1 MGDWSLRDKLVTRR
15 EAFVLGGQALALAL
29 VGCANA
35 DATTPLA
42 PTTRAV
48 SATANPRETANPL
61 PAALTPTM
69 QTTDLDTKIG
79 QMVMLGFRGLEIK
92 PDDPIATDVG
102 ARHLGSVVLF
112 QYDMNLLDHTR
123 NIQSPAQLKAL
134 NASLQQYAPT
144 PLLIAID
151 QEGGII
157 SRLKESEGFPATR
170 SQQYYGALNQPEV
183 TRAAAEA
190 EGKILREMGINLNL
204 APVVD
209 VNVNPNNPVIA
220 KYERSFSADPQ
231 IVTTHA
237 LAAIEGYHAQ
247 HILTT
252 LKHFPGHGSSKNDT
266 HQGLT
271 DVTDTWSEIELEP
284 YQKIIAAGKAD
295 AIMTAHIFNQKL
307 DAQYPA
313 TLSHKIITGILR
325 ERLGYDGVVI
335 SDDMQMGAIRQ
346 YYGFEQALALAI
358 SAGVDVIAIANNLV
372 YDPNVG
378 AQTINTIKQ
387 LVQLGKISIERI
399 DQAYAR
405 IMKLKA
411 RINV

>member
-1 MGDWSLRDKLVTRR
+1 MRDKLVTRR
-15 EAFVLGGQALALAL
+15 KALALGGQALALAL

-35 DATTPLA
+35 VATTPLA
-42 PTTRAV
+42 PTT
-48 SATANPRETANPL
+48 ANPRETATRL
-61 PAALTPTM
+61 PTAPTPTM

-92 PDDPIATDVG
+92 PDDPIAADLR

-123 NIQSPAQLKAL
+123 NIQSPAQLRAL

-157 SRLKESEGFPATR
+157 SRLKESDGFPATR

-190 EGKILREMGINLNL
+190 EGKILRDMGINLNL

-231 IVTTHA
+231 IVTAHA
-237 LAAIEGYHAQ
+237 LAEIDGYHAQ

-252 LKHFPGHGSSKNDT
+252 LKHFPGHGSSTADS
-266 HQGLT
+266 HQGLV
-271 DVTDTWSEIELEP
+271 DVTQTWSEMELEP

-295 AIMTAHIFNQKL
+295 AIMTAHIFNAKL
-307 DAQYPA
+307 DDQYPA

-346 YYGFEQALALAI
+346 YYGFEQALELAI
-358 SAGVDVIAIANNLV
+358 NAGVDLIAIANNLV
-372 YDPNVG
+372 YDPNAG

-399 DQAYAR
+399 DEAYTR